1 MCDHYICMHKGLKWM
16 HVYSTC
22 NKVIIH
28 TETRDLCVCA
38 RACMCACMYAHV
50 CTCVNACV
58 CMHELVRV
66 CVYTE
71 TKILQHKEYEHK
83 RN

>member
-28 TETRDLCVCA
+28 TETCVCVHV
-38 RACMCACMYAHV
+38 RACVHACMHMCARVLMRV
-50 CTCVNACV
+50 CVCV
-58 CMHELVRV
+58 CMHELVCVCV
-66 CVYTE
+66 CVYRDKNTAA
-71 TKILQHKEYEHK
+71 
-83 RN
+83 